1 MNQPS
6 AKTVIVMGP
15 TASGKTALSIQLA
28 GQIKGEIISADSR
41 QVFKK
46 MDLGTGKDLN
56 EYKNIPHHLIDILD
70 AGAEFSVA
78 DFQNRAHLALKE
90 IIAKE
95 KIPIICGG
103 TGYYIKALI
112 EDYQFEA
119 PSSNMETTRLLE
131 KKDRSQLY
139 EKLLESGIADQRD
152 WKKDSKRRIV
162 RALEKA
168 NIQIKNVRTFDF
180 KTKYSF
186 RIYYTDIDTD
196 SLRKRI
202 KIRLDER
209 IDEGMINEVRTL
221 LNDNIG
227 RKRIERYGLEY
238 KWISFYLHEEIQFR
252 KMKEKL
258 STEICRFAK
267 RQKTF
272 IRYLQKQGHSMTPIK
287 DSSHFLKDSTQW
299 LKS

>member
-1 MNQPS
+1 
-6 AKTVIVMGP
+6 P
-15 TASGKTALSIQLA
+15 TASGKTALSVQLA
-28 GQIKGEIISADSR
+28 GQIMGEIISADSR

-46 MDLGTGKDLN
+46 MDLGTGKDLD

-70 AGAEFSVA
+70 AGTEFSVA
-78 DFQNRAHLALKE
+78 DFQNRAHQALKE

-139 EKLLESGIADQRD
+139 EKLLEKGIADQRD

-162 RALEKA
+162 RAIEKA
-168 NIQIKNVRTFDF
+168 NTQVKNVRTFDF

-186 RIYYTDIDTD
+186 RIYYTDMDTD

-221 LNDNIG
+221 LDDNIG
-227 RKRIERYGLEY
+227 KKRIERYGLEY
-238 KWISFYLHEEIQFR
+238 KWISLYLHEEIQF
-252 KMKEKL
+252 KMMKEKL
-258 STEICRFAK
+258 FTEICRFAK

-272 IRYLQKQGHSMTPIK
+272 IRYLQKQGHSMTPVK
-287 DSSHFLKDSTQW
+287 DASRFLEDSTQW
-299 LKS
+299 LKSKQN